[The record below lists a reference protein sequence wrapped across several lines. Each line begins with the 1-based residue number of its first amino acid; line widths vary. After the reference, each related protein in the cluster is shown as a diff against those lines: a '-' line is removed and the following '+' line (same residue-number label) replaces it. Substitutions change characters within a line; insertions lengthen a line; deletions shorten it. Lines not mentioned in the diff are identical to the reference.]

1 MDAETCL
8 GCGLKA
14 RKIDGP
20 VHKYLGSSPSCWARY
35 GELLAREYQDA
46 RYMAVHALT
55 VDAYALQHPGQESPQ
70 TTQSAYVHLASLFSY
85 FELGK
90 PLSELHGVKQAIAQ
104 HRANL
109 QWLDPPSVL
118 TAINVNDV
126 LKAES
131 AMHHA
136 QKVKAWAEYVFVGW
150 KAHHADIA
158 RALKAY
164 T

>member
-1 MDAETCL
+1 GAQASVCLSQWAASVCLTLQIWDA
-8 GCGLKA
+8 
-14 RKIDGP
+14 P
-20 VHKYLGSSPSCWARY
+20 
-35 GELLAREYQDA
+35 
-46 RYMAVHALT
+46 
-55 VDAYALQHPGQESPQ
+55 
-70 TTQSAYVHLASLFSY
+70 
-85 FELGK
+85 
-90 PLSELHGVKQAIAQ
+90 QAIAQ
-104 HRANL
+104 QRANL
-109 QWLDPPSVL
+109 QWLDPPSAL